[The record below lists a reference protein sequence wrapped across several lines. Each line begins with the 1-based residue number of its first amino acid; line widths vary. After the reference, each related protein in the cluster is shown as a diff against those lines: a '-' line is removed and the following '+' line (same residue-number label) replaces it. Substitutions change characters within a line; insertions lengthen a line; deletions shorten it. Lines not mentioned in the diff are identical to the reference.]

1 MEYSKEINSL
11 LDNPNSSPT
20 SAIED
25 SRAVLKVS
33 LSSVSRKLNLQLH
46 FSLKLLCLISIYFN
60 IRMSRSQRF

>member
-46 FSLKLLCLISIYFN
+46 FSLKLLCLISIYLN
-60 IRMSRSQRF
+60 IRMSRSQRL

>member
-11 LDNPNSSPT
+11 LDSPNSSPT

-46 FSLKLLCLISIYFN
+46 FSLKLLCLISIYLN
-60 IRMSRSQRF
+60 IRMSKSQRL

>member
-11 LDNPNSSPT
+11 LGSPNSSPI
-20 SAIED
+20 SAFED

-46 FSLKLLCLISIYFN
+46 FSLKLLCLISIYLN
-60 IRMSRSQRF
+60 IRMSRSQRL

>member
-11 LDNPNSSPT
+11 FDSPNSSPT

-46 FSLKLLCLISIYFN
+46 FSLKLLCLISIYLN
-60 IRMSRSQRF
+60 IRMSKSQRL